1 MEKFECDSSS
11 KGAKI
16 DKIYFHCDLCNKSF
30 LTKQL
35 QKHYRKGHNW
45 ENVHTCFKCNKYFQ
59 CFDDLTSHLK
69 DFHKV
74 EELFPCFFCEK
85 QFTCKTY
92 LKQHYS
98 NSTTH
103 WNKIQKLIEYK
114 CSLCDQCF
122 MTNRELT
129 SHLSLHS
136 KRKDATLEMPS
147 EDNHDI
153 ELDQVTPKAKKQR
166 LESLIPVQSEN
177 GNYKIPAIV
186 NEEQDLLSK
195 TNDPNF
201 KCPQCDWKSTIFSE
215 IQAHVK
221 IHFASL
227 NSHIEM
233 IEKENAQLLRNKEK
247 NVDEPHESLGKM
259 KEDFTFE
266 HENQEIKIEI
276 KEELTGLEYSI

>member
-1 MEKFECDSSS
+1 M
-11 KGAKI
+11 
-16 DKIYFHCDLCNKSF
+16 
-30 LTKQL
+30 
-35 QKHYRKGHNW
+35 
-45 ENVHTCFKCNKYFQ
+45 
-59 CFDDLTSHLK
+59 
-69 DFHKV
+69 
-74 EELFPCFFCEK
+74 FFCEK
-85 QFTCKTY
+85 QFTSKVY

-122 MTNRELT
+122 MTNRDLN

-136 KRKDATLEMPS
+136 KRKDAKIPS

-153 ELDQVTPKAKKQR
+153 EMDQVNPKSKKQK

-177 GNYKIPAIV
+177 GKIETIEVNDKYPAIV
-186 NEEQDLLSK
+186 NEEQNLLNK
-195 TNDPNF
+195 TNDPIF
-201 KCPQCDWKSTIFSE
+201 KCPQCDWKSTIFSK

-227 NSHIEM
+227 NSHIEK
-233 IEKENAQLLRNKEK
+233 IEKENAQVLRNK
-247 NVDEPHESLGKM
+247 SLGKM

-266 HENQEIKIEI
+266 HENQEVKIEI
-276 KEELTGLEYSI
+276 KEELTGFEYNV